1 MLPPDIRAQAE
12 ILERDFPAREKP
24 RLNPARQEIREC
36 LSSTGWRLLI
46 TTALLPVVRE
56 WRNALIWNGDLEKED
71 RVALQ
76 RAMAMVYAAIRSGY
90 QKSEIPIPH
99 WLSQEFEASNEP

>member
-36 LSSTGWRLLI
+36 LSSTGWRLLL
-46 TTALLPVVRE
+46 TTSLIPVIRE

-71 RVALQ
+71 RIALQ
-76 RAMAMVYAAIRSGY
+76 RAMAMVYGALKAGY
-90 QKSEIPIPH
+90 DKSELSIPL
-99 WLSQEFEASNEP
+99 WLRQEFEASNES